1 MPSARPPSSFSSRSC
16 GSEEAVG
23 NTGRSSRHEDLRAP
37 RLSGRAA
44 LRRSRE
50 LGKGYYLRNLGV
62 LWVVMFVMLLAAMVL
77 GAIVG
82 LTGYLAGV
90 DPKVL
95 DFLSGL
101 AGLLVAPPVPIFMV
115 LLYYDM
121 RVRKEGYGAAQLAD
135 DLRF

>member
-1 MPSARPPSSFSSRSC
+1 MVLE
-16 GSEEAVG
+16 G
-23 NTGRSSRHEDLRAP
+23 
-37 RLSGRAA
+37 LSGRAA
-44 LRRSRE
+44 LRRSRG

-62 LWVVMFVMLLAAMVL
+62 LWMVMLVMLLAAMVL
-77 GAIVG
+77 GGIVG

-90 DPKVL
+90 NPKVL
-95 DFLSGL
+95 DFIGGL
-101 AGLLVAPPVPIFMV
+101 AGLLVAPTVPIFMV